1 MEPTQTRSGG
11 SNKPSAAKRYGP
23 LAVIV
28 AIVAIIA
35 IIVAVTSG
43 GDDKKA
49 NTTTTSG
56 GGSGSGKAPWLLFD
70 KADTKTDWGPNCDTT
85 TGKIKIPYTYAAPC
99 AKAFSGDNGG
109 ATTDGVTQDAIKII
123 VYQGDPAKN
132 PLQAASV
139 STAGADVSPATARA
153 TYEGYFKIFE
163 KYYNFYGRKL
173 DIQYFPGTGGPMD
186 EVTARADA
194 NAIADMHPFAVL
206 SGPNQTP
213 VWAETLTSRNV
224 FCLGNCSLAVPT
236 KTIEANSPYLMGVG
250 PTPEQ

>member
-28 AIVAIIA
+28 AIVAVIA

-49 NTTTTSG
+49 TPTTTSG
-56 GGSGSGKAPWLLFD
+56 GTGGSTGKAPWLLFD
-70 KADTKTDWGPNCDTT
+70 KADTKTDWGPNCDKT
-85 TGKIKIPYTYAAPC
+85 TGKIKIPFPYAAPC

-109 ATTDGVTQDAIKII
+109 ATTDGVTKDAIKII

-139 STAGADVSPATARA
+139 SKAAWP
-153 TYEGYFKIFE
+153 K
-163 KYYNFYGRKL
+163 GR
-173 DIQYFPGTGGPMD
+173 
-186 EVTARADA
+186 
-194 NAIADMHPFAVL
+194 
-206 SGPNQTP
+206 
-213 VWAETLTSRNV
+213 
-224 FCLGNCSLAVPT
+224 
-236 KTIEANSPYLMGVG
+236 
-250 PTPEQ
+250 